1 MPLELDPIR
10 TTDQLRQSYLRY
22 LKTIYPLQNSVL
34 REQFRE
40 KLEEPDRLVKG
51 PLLEGAPPFKTTRSI
66 GQLIQDG
73 VLHQGFRLLAS
84 EALPLERPLYAH
96 QEKAIEKS
104 VRMGR
109 NLVVATGTGSGKT
122 ETFLIPILDY
132 CLRER
137 ETGTLSHAG
146 VRALLLYPMN
156 ALANDQMKRL
166 RRILA
171 GFPEITFGRY
181 IGETEEKPMRA
192 EERFREQFPE
202 EPRLP
207 NDLLSREEMRARPP
221 HILLT
226 NYAMLEYLLLRPA
239 DSEFFDGPTAGRW
252 RFIVLD
258 EAHTYDGATGIE
270 IAMLLR
276 RLKDRVV
283 KSERSR
289 LRCMATSATLGGKG
303 DFQGVT
309 AFASNLFGE
318 TFEWDDSNS
327 NWQDAILG
335 ERIPLSALGEP
346 WGEGRPDL
354 YAALWQTLQGEPES
368 TAQLLSRLQE
378 QALSFGVPAD
388 IIEGSGQTVERF
400 LFDIL
405 QGNGRLQRLREMLA
419 EAPCFFLSAAAAIFP
434 DQGEEAASS
443 LAAMVSLAVRARPD
457 ANSLALVP
465 ARYHLFARALEGAFV
480 CLRNHQAVFEADTSG
495 LDDPRMYLTRREIC
509 PECAERGRKGQ
520 VFELAAC
527 TRCGHEYL
535 VGRIVEAGRGL
546 FESESGLAHLK
557 QLVVDFGEIRGE
569 KAYFLID
576 VQPSA
581 SDEDEEAALGEDLSV
596 EPLGEPHVLC
606 VACAAI
612 APQADGELRCSCS
625 DRPRAH
631 LRVMRVDLKGHTEL
645 HYCAACGSRS
655 TGEIVYRFLPGQD
668 APVSVL
674 ATALYQQIPP
684 SRAVLDK
691 PGQGRKLLI
700 FSDSRQDAAFFAA
713 YLERTYGGLL
723 RRRLIVKTLA
733 EEPDA
738 VTGMLRLKDVVSP
751 VLQRAEKVGL
761 FTQRQSFA
769 ERKQIIWTWLMQE
782 FLAFDRRISP
792 EGVGLM
798 AFRLV
803 KPAGWQ
809 PLAPLAED
817 PWNLTPD
824 EQWVLLQILLGTL
837 RHQGVVTFP
846 DSVSPNGNDAFAPR
860 ARELFMRGS
869 GSEPK
874 AGILSWMP
882 TRGSNRRLDFL
893 SRLLSFRAP
902 TLKEEDRRKIALK
915 ALSDVWLH
923 LTGPQS
929 VWREHFAALNRG
941 KKGKRE
947 EGLVYRIDHEF
958 WELVPTITPEI
969 QSSVWRRCQRCSVL
983 TQLDLS
989 ICPTYQCTG
998 QLTSFD
1004 PTEALEG
1011 ENHYRRLY
1019 LGLEPIPFSVEEH
1032 TAQWTSAEAASIQEA
1047 FVKGE
1052 VNALSCSTTFELGVD
1067 VGELQAVLM
1076 RNVPPTTANYIQR
1089 AGRAGRR
1096 TDSTAFAVTFA
1107 QRRSH
1112 DLSHYAHPER
1122 IVAGKIR
1129 PPTFAIVNEK
1139 IVRRHAHSV
1148 LFAAFFRSVRDETGR
1163 QFHTVGDF
1171 FDTSEGTPSGPELLK
1186 GYLASRPESLRE
1198 TLTRI
1203 VPDELQ
1209 AELGIDTWEWITGL
1223 TNPDSKGVL
1232 DNARSEVENDLATF
1246 SQLMDEAVAQK
1257 KGYDLERYKRI
1268 LVTLRGRDLLGFLGS
1283 RNVLPKYGF
1292 PVDVVELKTDHLHF
1306 DTAKKLDLQ
1315 RDLRIALSE
1324 YAPGGEIVA
1333 GKRVWVSGG
1342 LYRRPDQG
1350 WPEYHYAVCPDC
1362 GRFNSSPAPLNGVC
1376 KTCQA
1381 SLSRGRQGLRG
1392 QFVIP
1397 LFGFVAD
1404 LKEPRAPGEARPQ
1417 RTYTSRVFFADY
1429 AANVEPEI
1437 ETESSLELGS
1447 AFALS
1452 KRYSRHG
1459 ELAVINAGPRG
1470 RGFRI
1475 CASCGRGEVTPES
1488 TKARRNTPRD
1498 HHDPRTG
1505 RNCWGTFVHRHI
1517 GHKFLTDVLELRFLG
1532 TLCIGRDEGFWLSLL
1547 YATLEGAAEALS
1559 IRRDDLDGCLYRYN
1573 LSQPPALMLFDNVPG
1588 GAGHV
1593 KRIGDNL
1600 KLVLASALKRIK
1612 DCECGSE
1619 TSCYECL
1626 RNYRNQPYHELL
1638 ARGPA
1643 AEFLKQVV
1651 R

>member
-22 LKTIYPLQNSVL
+22 LKTIYPLQNPAL
-34 REQFRE
+34 REQFWE

-51 PLLEGAPPFKTTRSI
+51 PLLEGAPPFKTARPI

-73 VLHQGFRLLAS
+73 ILHKDFRLLAS
-84 EALPLERPLYAH
+84 EALPLDRPLYAH
-96 QEKAIEKS
+96 QERAIDKS
-104 VRMGR
+104 VRLGR

-122 ETFLIPILDY
+122 ETFLIPILDH
-132 CLRER
+132 CLHER
-137 ETGTLSHAG
+137 ASGTLSQPG

-166 RRILA
+166 RRMLA

-207 NDLLSREEMRARPP
+207 NELLSREEMRARPP

-239 DSEFFDGPTAGRW
+239 DSEFFDGSTAGRW

-283 KSERSR
+283 KSERGR
-289 LRCMATSATLGGKG
+289 LRCMATSATLGGEG

-318 TFEWDDSNS
+318 TFEW
-327 NWQDAILG
+327 QDVILA
-335 ERIPLSALGEP
+335 ERIPLSALGAP
-346 WGEGRPDL
+346 WGEGRPEL

-368 TAQLLSRLQE
+368 TAPLLSRLRE

-388 IIEGSGQTVERF
+388 IIEGSGQTVDRF
-400 LFDIL
+400 LFDTL
-405 QGNGRLQRLREMLA
+405 LGDGRLQHLREMLA

-443 LAAMVSLAVRARPD
+443 LAALVSLAVRARPD

-480 CLRNHQAVFEADTSG
+480 CLRNHQAAFEADTSG
-495 LDDPRMYLTRREIC
+495 LDDSRMYLTRREVC

-527 TRCGHEYL
+527 TRCGREYL
-535 VGRIVEAGRGL
+535 VGRIVEAGREL
-546 FESESGLAHLK
+546 FDSESGLAHLK
-557 QLVVDFGEIRGE
+557 QLVVDIGEIRGE

-576 VQPSA
+576 VQPSD
-581 SDEDEEAALGEDLSV
+581 SDEDEEAALGEDVSV
-596 EPLGEPHVLC
+596 EPPGEPYVLC

-612 APQADGELRCSCS
+612 APQADGELHCSCS
-625 DRPRAH
+625 DRPGAH

-655 TGEIVYRFLPGQD
+655 TGEVVYRFLPGQD

-684 SRAVLDK
+684 SRIGLNK

-713 YLERTYGGLL
+713 YMERTYGGLL
-723 RRRLIVKTLA
+723 RRRLIVKTLT

-738 VTGMLRLKDVVSP
+738 VTGMLRLKDIVSP
-751 VLQRAEKVGL
+751 VLQRAEQVML

-824 EQWVLLQILLGTL
+824 EQWVLLQILLDTL
-837 RHQGVVTFP
+837 RYQGVVTFP

-860 ARELFMRGS
+860 ARELFMRES
-869 GSEPK
+869 GSDPK

-902 TLKEEDRRKIALK
+902 TLKEGDRRKIALE
-915 ALSDVWLH
+915 ALSGVWRH

-929 VWREHFAALNRG
+929 VWREYLSALNRG
-941 KKGKRE
+941 K
-947 EGLVYRIDHEF
+947 EGIVYRIDHEF
-958 WELVPTITPEI
+958 WELVPALTPEARSG
-969 QSSVWRRCQRCSVL
+969 QWRRCQRCGVL
-983 TQLDLS
+983 THLDLS
-989 ICPTYQCTG
+989 ICPTYHCEG
-998 QLTSFD
+998 RLISLN
-1004 PTEALEG
+1004 PNEASEV

-1019 LGLEPIPFSVEEH
+1019 LGLEPIPFSIEEH

-1076 RNVPPTTANYIQR
+1076 RNVPPTTANYVQR

-1112 DLSHYAHPER
+1112 DLTHYANPKR

-1129 PPTFAIVNEK
+1129 PPTFAIANEK
-1139 IVRRHAHSV
+1139 IVRRHMHSV
-1148 LFAAFFRSVRDETGR
+1148 VFAMFFRSIRDQTGR
-1163 QFHTVGDF
+1163 QFHTVGDY
-1171 FDTSEGTPSGPELLK
+1171 FDVPEGAPSGPALLK
-1186 GYLASRPESLRE
+1186 GYLTSRPASLQE
-1198 TLTRI
+1198 ALTRV
-1203 VPDELQ
+1203 VPSELQ
-1209 AELGIDTWEWITGL
+1209 AELGIETWEWITGL
-1223 TNPDSKGVL
+1223 TNLDGTGVL
-1232 DNARSEVENDLATF
+1232 DNAQSEVENDLTIF
-1246 SQLMDEAVAQK
+1246 SQLMDEAIAQK
-1257 KGYDLERYKRI
+1257 QGYDLERYKRI
-1268 LVTLRGRDLLGFLGS
+1268 LVTLRSRDLLGFLGS

-1342 LYRRPDQG
+1342 LYRRPDRG
-1350 WPEYHYAVCPDC
+1350 WPEYYYAVCSEC
-1362 GRFNSSPAPLNGVC
+1362 GRFNSSPAQLNGTC
-1376 KTCQA
+1376 KACGTALGHGHQ
-1381 SLSRGRQGLRG
+1381 
-1392 QFVIP
+1392 QFVRP
-1397 LFGFVAD
+1397 VFGFVAD
-1404 LKEPRAPGEARPQ
+1404 LKEPRTPGEGRPQ

-1429 AANVEPEI
+1429 ATHVDPEI
-1437 ETESSLELGS
+1437 ETEGTFRLGS
-1447 AFALS
+1447 AFAVD

-1459 ELAVINAGPRG
+1459 KLAVINAGPRG

-1475 CASCGRGEVTPES
+1475 CASCGRGEVVPES
-1488 TKARRNTPRD
+1488 TKVRRNAPRD
-1498 HHDPRTG
+1498 HLDPRTG
-1505 RNCWGTFVHRHI
+1505 RKCRGTFVNRHL
-1517 GHKFLTDVLELRFLG
+1517 GHEFLTDVLELRFLG
-1532 TLCIGRDEGFWLSLL
+1532 TLCVGRDEGFWLSLL
-1547 YATLEGAAEALS
+1547 YATLEGAAETLS

-1600 KLVLASALKRIK
+1600 KPVLASALERIGN
-1612 DCECGSE
+1612 CECGPE

-1638 ARGPA
+1638 ARGPVV
-1643 AEFLKQVV
+1643 EFLKQVV